1 MKKLAGYL
9 LIGVF
14 LAVLVVAGYQLYKIW
29 DTYHAA
35 DEEYKELK
43 QIAELP
49 DQDPVREN
57 PGGQGKE
64 GEREKKRE
72 ETINFERLKQ
82 INPDIVAW
90 LRIEAA
96 GIDYP
101 VVQGTDN
108 EHYLHYTF
116 RGEASIAGSIFM
128 DYRNTPDFSDEKV
141 ILYGHNMRDGSMF
154 AKLKKLDVKEEPVA
168 IIYTPEG
175 EFQFQLNKEDYVSAT
190 DEIYL
195 VDKLLVREQQ
205 DNYTGDKRE
214 KTLVLSTCSS
224 VQSTRHVIL
233 GKAVNL

>member
-1 MKKLAGYL
+1 MRKLAGYL

-14 LAVLVVAGYQLYKIW
+14 TAVLAVAGYQLYKIW

-49 DQDPVREN
+49 DQDPMREN
-57 PGGQGKE
+57 PGEQGKE
-64 GEREKKRE
+64 GEREKEQE

-101 VVQGTDN
+101 VVRGTDN

-154 AKLKKLDVKEEPVA
+154 AKLKKLDINQEPIAVL
-168 IIYTPEG
+168 YTPDRIYH
-175 EFQFQLNKEDYVSAT
+175 FQLYEEKYVQPE
-190 DEIYL
+190 DEIYQY
-195 VDKLLVREQQ
+195 EIF
-205 DNYTGDKRE
+205 
-214 KTLVLSTCSS
+214 KTWPHGKNEGIEVLVLSTCNSDAS
-224 VQSTRHVIL
+224 RRHIFKWIL
-233 GKAVNL
+233 I